1 MCVCVCLCVSVCK
14 GYVCL
19 HYEILHSSARVYVIR
34 VRRVCHDPALTTHM
48 CLPVVRRRTSGARAL
63 RVRRRPATRR
73 SVRSPRISLSL
84 SVSLIYDVTYI
95 SYTWKQAHT
104 QHTHNAE
111 RPSRTHSHTRSASSI
126 YPYSAR
132 DKIRYKIVG
141 FHDAYLSYLILSI
154 YLSELAAGA

>member
-1 MCVCVCLCVSVCK
+1 M
-14 GYVCL
+14 CL

-34 VRRVCHDPALTTHM
+34 VRRVCHDPLTTHM

-104 QHTHNAE
+104 QHT
-111 RPSRTHSHTRSASSI
+111 RTMQRDQVAHTHTPHTLSIFYI